1 MKKRYLNLIILSAML
16 MLISCARMGNPDG
29 GWYDDTPPRIVGSY
43 PKDRTTGVKANK
55 ITINFDE
62 FIKLE
67 DATNKVI
74 ISPTQIEM
82 PEIKASGKKIVVEL
96 KDSLKDNVTY
106 TVDFSDAIS
115 DNNEGNPMGNYTY
128 SFSTGSEI
136 DTFEVAGT
144 VLDASNLEPI
154 KGILVGLY
162 SDLSDTVFKKKP
174 LIRISRTDS
183 RGRFIIRG
191 VAPGEYR
198 VYALQDAD
206 GDYLYSQK
214 SEMIAYSHDTF
225 KPSFAPDIRQDT
237 VWRDSLRIDS
247 IILVPYTHFY
257 PDNVVLKAFKP
268 IQTDRFL
275 LKQERKD
282 AEKFTL
288 FFTYGSDTLPKMRGL
303 NFDADNAFI
312 IETTDDNDTITYW
325 LRDTTLVNQDTLR
338 YELHY
343 YMTDTTGLLINR
355 TDTMEALAKVP
366 YEKRMKQLQK
376 EIEEWKEK
384 QEKAKKK
391 GREYD
396 SIMPTKH
403 MEVTIKSP
411 SSLDPDK
418 NILIEFP
425 VPLSRCDTS
434 GVHLYSKI
442 DSLWYKAPFVIE
454 EVPGMLRQLMLKAE
468 WRPGV
473 EYSLEMDSAIFE
485 SIYGMVNE
493 PIKKGLKV
501 RDLEEYCTL
510 FVNLSGTDDT
520 SLVVQIIDNNDK
532 TVKEVKAVG
541 GTAEFYY
548 VSPGKYY
555 LRAFSDKNGNGKWDT
570 GDYDINLQPESV
582 YYDSKV
588 IECKAKWD
596 ITHEWNINERPLNMQ
611 KPLAI
616 TKQKPDKAKQLRNR
630 NADRARELGIEYIR
644 K

>member
-1 MKKRYLNLIILSAML
+1 ML
-16 MLISCARMGNPDG
+16 MLVSCARMGNPDG
-29 GWYDDTPPRIVGSY
+29 GWYDDTPPRVLSAF
-43 PKDRTTGVKANK
+43 PMDRATNVKTQK
-55 ITINFDE
+55 ITIKFDE
-62 FIKLE
+62 YIKLE
-67 DATNKVI
+67 DAASKVV

-82 PEIKASGKKIVVEL
+82 PEIKASGKDIVVEL

-144 VLDASNLEPI
+144 VLEASNLEPV
-154 KGILVGLY
+154 KGIMVGLY
-162 SDLSDTVFKKKP
+162 DDLSDTVFKSKP

-198 VYALQDAD
+198 VYALQDVD

-214 SEMIAYSHDTF
+214 SEMVAFSHETF
-225 KPSFAPDIRQDT
+225 KPTSAPDIRQDT

-247 IILVPYTHFY
+247 IIRVPYTHFY
-257 PDNVVLKAFKP
+257 PDNVVLTAFTP
-268 IQTDRFL
+268 IQTDRYL
-275 LKQERKD
+275 LKQERRE

-303 NFDADNAFI
+303 NFDADEAFI
-312 IETTDDNDTITYW
+312 IETTEDNDTITYW
-325 LRDTTLVNQDTLR
+325 LRDTMLVNQDTLR
-338 YELHY
+338 YELSY
-343 YMTDTTGLLINR
+343 MMTDTTGLLINR
-355 TDTMEALAKVP
+355 TDTMEALAKES
-366 YEKRMKQLQK
+366 YEKRMKRREK
-376 EIEEWKEK
+376 EIEEWMEK

-391 GREYD
+391 GRPYD
-396 SIMPTKH
+396 SIMPAKN
-403 MEVTIKSP
+403 MEVELKGP

-418 NILIEFP
+418 SIYLEVP
-425 VPLSRCDTS
+425 VPLLRCDTS

-442 DSLWYKAPFVIE
+442 DTLWYRVPFVME
-454 EVPGMLRQLMLKAE
+454 PVEGMLRQYVLRAE

-473 EYSLEMDSAIFE
+473 EYSLEIDSAAFE
-485 SIYGMVNE
+485 NIYGIVNR

-501 RDLEEYCTL
+501 RSLDEYSTL
-510 FVNLSGTDDT
+510 FVNISGSSDT
-520 SLVVQIIDNNDK
+520 CLVVQLLDNADK
-532 TVKEVKAVG
+532 PVKQVRAKD

-548 VSPGKYY
+548 VAPGSYY
-555 LRAFSDKNGNGKWDT
+555 LRAFSDRNGNGKWDT
-570 GDYDINLQPESV
+570 GNYDADLQPESV
-582 YYDSKV
+582 YYENEM

-596 ITHEWNINERPLNMQ
+596 ITHEWNITARPLNMQ
-611 KPLAI
+611 KPLVI

-630 NADRARELGIEYIR
+630 NADRARDLGIEYVR